1 MSHAAALP
9 KFSLLASLS
18 PILSGVPI
26 LPRRHVRTDYTPVN
40 DCSVW
45 EFQTSFA
52 LSGTVGD
59 FKKSPNN
66 LWWSLMY
73 SYAHH
78 LKIKVLLTHIITGM
92 TGWHMPFLLCVSH
105 LPHLYTMT
113 GMGDSVFWLPHP
125 PPPRQIH
132 TAQHTLCSYGSLWK
146 IKGLV
151 VGRNWERTGPA
162 AGLFVCF
169 CRYMSCYLITCA
181 RNCCYYGA
189 DSCVSL

>member
-1 MSHAAALP
+1 MVGDFFCAFSFPQHFSPLQILRGKKKMSLLPHSDLPFRAGGKCMSHVAAFP

-18 PILSGVPI
+18 SILSGVPI
-26 LPRRHVRTDYTPVN
+26 LPRRHVRTDYTPVSHR
-40 DCSVW
+40 SVW

-52 LSGTVGD
+52 LSGTAGD
-59 FKKSPNN
+59 FKKSTNS

-73 SYAHH
+73 SYAPH

-125 PPPRQIH
+125 PVKFTQLS
-132 TAQHTLCSYGSLWK
+132 TLCAVMAAS
-146 IKGLV
+146 
-151 VGRNWERTGPA
+151 ER
-162 AGLFVCF
+162 LKV
-169 CRYMSCYLITCA
+169 
-181 RNCCYYGA
+181 
-189 DSCVSL
+189 

>member
-78 LKIKVLLTHIITGM
+78 LKNQSLANPHNYGNDRVAHALPPMCLPPPTSLYYDWN
-92 TGWHMPFLLCVSH
+92 GWFSILVA
-105 LPHLYTMT
+105 
-113 GMGDSVFWLPHP
+113 P
-125 PPPRQIH
+125 PPPSNSHSSAHSVQ
-132 TAQHTLCSYGSLWK
+132 LWQPLK
-146 IKGLV
+146 
-151 VGRNWERTGPA
+151 
-162 AGLFVCF
+162 
-169 CRYMSCYLITCA
+169 
-181 RNCCYYGA
+181 
-189 DSCVSL
+189 D

>member
-1 MSHAAALP
+1 MSHVAALP
-9 KFSLLASLS
+9 KFSLLASLFLQYSLGS
-18 PILSGVPI
+18 PFCQEDTWGQITHPWAIAV
-26 LPRRHVRTDYTPVN
+26 
-40 DCSVW
+40 C

-59 FKKSPNN
+59 FKKSPNS

-113 GMGDSVFWLPHP
+113 GMGDSVFWLLP
-125 PPPRQIH
+125 PPIKFTQLS
-132 TAQHTLCSYGSLWK
+132 TLCAVMAAS
-146 IKGLV
+146 
-151 VGRNWERTGPA
+151 ER
-162 AGLFVCF
+162 LKV
-169 CRYMSCYLITCA
+169 
-181 RNCCYYGA
+181 
-189 DSCVSL
+189 